1 MASLGGPADE
11 VGLSTLMA
19 SSPESR
25 AHMSAAAEAAF
36 LLGVGALVTAGFSS
50 LLVVTIA
57 CASVAVVCGVVGMI
71 TTRDRDTA
79 GSALSAIGLFA
90 GLTGAALVALR
101 YLGLDTAYG
110 DAAAPWLWE
119 QLQWLNSRLPQP
131 R

>member
-1 MASLGGPADE
+1 MAGLGRPADE

-19 SSPESR
+19 SSTDSR
-25 AHMSAAAEAAF
+25 AHMSAAAEGTF
-36 LLGVGALVTAGFSS
+36 LLGVLSLVTAGFSA
-50 LLVVTIA
+50 LLGVTIA
-57 CASVAVVCGVVGMI
+57 SAGVAVLLGVVGMI

-79 GSALSAIGLFA
+79 GGALSAVGLFA
-90 GLTGAALVALR
+90 ALAATVVVSLR

-110 DAAAPWLWE
+110 DAVAPWLWE